1 MLFSKANAALA
12 RLKEIE
18 EKYKIKSKEQKWKE
32 DMDSSISSVSMV
44 PLDSSK
50 ESPRKITKL
59 KLDIKM
65 PDTRFEG
72 HAEEAKLSSKNEIS
86 TPDKVSA
93 KLPEEAAE
101 IDLEDASP
109 DDKSSR
115 SARKQ
120 ESLISDPMTIQE
132 SSLIESVLDDSVIPS
147 KSLSRSKTSRRNSFT
162 ASGRSSGRL
171 ERTKITVKS
180 EGGKEFSKSSEI
192 SRGKASSDNSISKRL
207 RLSGKSNETSRI
219 RLNQKKHFIDVK
231 TMTETS
237 KKINSKRGQD
247 NLKDS
252 EFLRDDSVVEESIGT
267 MENGSEIISE
277 LSHVEESFVTKIE
290 DSIDVSDSSKHV
302 TDKNASVTVFNSSK
316 SLAENGY
323 ANDTFED
330 ISSSSIR
337 SQREEMIN
345 GKKKMQINGVGSGT
359 KKMDIAEYRS
369 YQDSIEEYR
378 DGFDLTPK
386 STTKIDPR
394 PSDHVSDLERIIE
407 NPDNVSVRSLKLP
420 RSVSSRSKNQRRSY
434 QHREESFR
442 EENVSSGD
450 NAIGLTNLSTVSSNK
465 NSLDSSDSLTGD
477 VTKTDEKK
485 NSSRMTVRQESNR
498 KEREEAS
505 NRAREHA
512 VIDVIGLPV
521 ANDEDWLESAKSNL
535 SLEKNKERREDISEG
550 NLDQRILKK
559 QDVEYVLKKRS
570 HKDALAKKHTNS
582 KTATKASKS
591 SFENKSASQIQNV
604 LKMRKMR
611 KENESCHSSEKHK
624 ISNHNS
630 HEHNFKR
637 RKKGTRITN
646 SKSAGNRN
654 STGSRKEDKALRF
667 DGKQMRGLRKRIV
680 ELQLQQEREDL
691 QKYLH
696 KLKNLRLESG
706 FTQSYFKPL
715 EFPKIAEFTQPDV
728 DDLESKPNDQFR
740 ERVFAIRR
748 WLKDQYILY
757 HDYCT
762 MAQAI
767 NAHYVPTTLDDAKK
781 VDAFL
786 FDVIYRLCH
795 IGILL
800 GFIDFISC
808 VTQ

>member
-1 MLFSKANAALA
+1 MLSLKANAALA

-18 EKYKIKSKEQKWKE
+18 EKYKMKSKEQKWKE
-32 DMDSSISSVSMV
+32 DTDSSISSVSI

-50 ESPRKITKL
+50 ESSKKITKL

-72 HAEEAKLSSKNEIS
+72 HAEEAKLSSRNEIS

-101 IDLEDASP
+101 IDLEDASSL
-109 DDKSSR
+109 DDKLSR
-115 SARKQ
+115 SAGKQ

-132 SSLIESVLDDSVIPS
+132 SSSIESVLDDSVIPS
-147 KSLSRSKTSRRNSFT
+147 KSLSHSKTSRRNSFS

-171 ERTKITVKS
+171 ERTKITAKS

-192 SRGKASSDNSISKRL
+192 SRGKAPSDNSISKRL

-219 RLNQKKHFIDVK
+219 DQKKCFIDVK
-231 TMTETS
+231 ATETS
-237 KKINSKRGQD
+237 KKVDSKRIQD
-247 NLKDS
+247 NFKDS
-252 EFLRDDSVVEESIGT
+252 EFLRDDSVVEESIGM

-290 DSIDVSDSSKHV
+290 DIIDVSDNSKHV
-302 TDKNASVTVFNSSK
+302 TDKNASVTVSNSSK

-345 GKKKMQINGVGSGT
+345 GKKEVQINGVGSG
-359 KKMDIAEYRS
+359 KKMDIAEYRF
-369 YQDSIEEYR
+369 YQDSTEEYS
-378 DGFDLTPK
+378 DGFDLMPK
-386 STTKIDPR
+386 SATKIDPR
-394 PSDHVSDLERIIE
+394 PSDHVSDLESIIR
-407 NPDNVSVRSLKLP
+407 NPDNMSVRSLKLP
-420 RSVSSRSKNQRRSY
+420 RSVNSRSKNQRSY
-434 QHREESFR
+434 QCRKESFR

-498 KEREEAS
+498 KEREEA
-505 NRAREHA
+505 NRARERA

-521 ANDEDWLESAKSNL
+521 ANDDDWLESAKSNL
-535 SLEKNKERREDISEG
+535 SLEKNKERREDILEE
-550 NLDQRILKK
+550 NLDQRIPKK
-559 QDVEYVLKKRS
+559 QNAEYVLKKRS
-570 HKDALAKKHTNS
+570 HKDASAKKHTNS

-591 SFENKSASQIQNV
+591 PFDKKSASQIQNI
-604 LKMRKMR
+604 LKTRKV
-611 KENESCHSSEKHK
+611 KEENENCHSSEKHK

-637 RKKGTRITN
+637 RKKGTRTTN
-646 SKSAGNRN
+646 SKSAVNRN
-654 STGSRKEDKALRF
+654 STGSHKEDKALRF

-680 ELQLQQEREDL
+680 ELRLQQEREDL

-696 KLKNLRLESG
+696 KLKNLRLELGSTG
-706 FTQSYFKPL
+706 SYFKPL
-715 EFPKIAEFTQPDV
+715 KFPKIAEFTQLDV

-740 ERVFAIRR
+740 ERVFAIRY

-757 HDYCT
+757 RDYCT

-767 NAHYVPTTLDDAKK
+767 NAHYVPTTLDDTKK
-781 VDAFL
+781 TIREL
-786 FDVIYRLCH
+786 RKTTIKTR
-795 IGILL
+795 
-800 GFIDFISC
+800 
-808 VTQ
+808 

>member
-624 ISNHNS
+624 I
-630 HEHNFKR
+630 R

-781 VDAFL
+781 TIREL
-786 FDVIYRLCH
+786 RKTTIKTR
-795 IGILL
+795 
-800 GFIDFISC
+800 
-808 VTQ
+808 

>member
-781 VDAFL
+781 TIREL
-786 FDVIYRLCH
+786 RKTTIKTR
-795 IGILL
+795 
-800 GFIDFISC
+800 
-808 VTQ
+808 

>member
-1 MLFSKANAALA
+1 MLSSKANAALA

-18 EKYKIKSKEQKWKE
+18 EKYKMKSKEQKWKE
-32 DMDSSISSVSMV
+32 DTDSSISSVSMV

-50 ESPRKITKL
+50 ESPRKATKL

-72 HAEEAKLSSKNEIS
+72 HTEEAKFSLRNEIL

-109 DDKSSR
+109 SDDKSSR
-115 SARKQ
+115 SAEKQ
-120 ESLISDPMTIQE
+120 ESLISDLMTIQE

-171 ERTKITVKS
+171 ERTRTTAKS
-180 EGGKEFSKSSEI
+180 EGGKESSKSSEI
-192 SRGKASSDNSISKRL
+192 SRGKAPSDNSISKRL
-207 RLSGKSNETSRI
+207 RLSGKSNETSRM
-219 RLNQKKHFIDVK
+219 RLDKKKRFSDVK
-231 TMTETS
+231 AMTETS
-237 KKINSKRGQD
+237 KKVDSKKLQN
-247 NLKDS
+247 NLNDS
-252 EFLRDDSVVEESIGT
+252 ESLRDNSVVEESIGT

-290 DSIDVSDSSKHV
+290 DSVAVSDGSKHV
-302 TDKNASVTVFNSSK
+302 TDENSSVMVSNSSK

-345 GKKKMQINGVGSGT
+345 GEKEVQINGVGSGT
-359 KKMDIAEYRS
+359 KRTDIVEYRF
-369 YQDSIEEYR
+369 YQDSAEERR
-378 DGFDLTPK
+378 DELDLTPK
-386 STTKIDPR
+386 STTKVDPR
-394 PSDHVSDLERIIE
+394 PSDHVSDLESIIE

-420 RSVSSRSKNQRRSY
+420 RSVSSRSKKQRRSY
-434 QHREESFR
+434 HHR

-465 NSLDSSDSLTGD
+465 NSSDSSDSLTGD

-505 NRAREHA
+505 NRARERA

-521 ANDEDWLESAKSNL
+521 ANDEDWLESVKSNL
-535 SLEKNKERREDISEG
+535 SLEKNEKRREDVSGG
-550 NLDQRILKK
+550 NLDQRIP
-559 QDVEYVLKKRS
+559 QDAEYVLKKS
-570 HKDALAKKHTNS
+570 HKDALVKKHTNS
-582 KTATKASKS
+582 KIATKASKS
-591 SFENKSASQIQNV
+591 SFDNKSASQIQNV
-604 LKMRKMR
+604 SKTRKVR
-611 KENESCHSSEKHK
+611 EENKSCHSSEKHK

-680 ELQLQQEREDL
+680 ELRLQQEREDL

-696 KLKNLRLESG
+696 ELKDLRLESDS
-706 FTQSYFKPL
+706 TRSYFKPL
-715 EFPKIAEFTQPDV
+715 EFPKIAEFTQPDT
-728 DDLESKPNDQFR
+728 DNLESKPNDQFR

-781 VDAFL
+781 TIREL
-786 FDVIYRLCH
+786 RKTTIKTR
-795 IGILL
+795 
-800 GFIDFISC
+800 
-808 VTQ
+808 

>member
-1 MLFSKANAALA
+1 MLSSKANAALA

-72 HAEEAKLSSKNEIS
+72 HAEEVKLSSRNEIS

-93 KLPEEAAE
+93 KLPKEAAE

-109 DDKSSR
+109 LDDKLSR
-115 SARKQ
+115 SAGKQ
-120 ESLISDPMTIQE
+120 ESLISDPMTIEE

-171 ERTKITVKS
+171 ERTKITAKS

-207 RLSGKSNETSRI
+207 RLSHGKPNETSRM
-219 RLNQKKHFIDVK
+219 RLDQKKRFIDVK
-231 TMTETS
+231 ATRETS
-237 KKINSKRGQD
+237 KKIDSKRVQD

-252 EFLRDDSVVEESIGT
+252 ESVRDDSVVEESIGT

-277 LSHVEESFVTKIE
+277 LSHVEESFMTKIE
-290 DSIDVSDSSKHV
+290 DSVDVSDDSKHV
-302 TDKNASVTVFNSSK
+302 TNENASVTVSNSSK

-345 GKKKMQINGVGSGT
+345 GKKEVQIGVRSGT

-369 YQDSIEEYR
+369 YQDSAEEYR
-378 DGFDLTPK
+378 DGFDLTSKSATKVDPK
-386 STTKIDPR
+386 
-394 PSDHVSDLERIIE
+394 PSYHVSDLESIIG

-485 NSSRMTVRQESNR
+485 NSRMTVRQESNR

-505 NRAREHA
+505 NRARERA

-535 SLEKNKERREDISEG
+535 SLEKNKERREDVSEG
-550 NLDQRILKK
+550 NLDQRIPKK
-559 QDVEYVLKKRS
+559 QDVEYVLKKL
-570 HKDALAKKHTNS
+570 HKDALVKKHTNS
-582 KTATKASKS
+582 KTMTKASKS
-591 SFENKSASQIQNV
+591 SFDNKSASQIQNV
-604 LKMRKMR
+604 LKTRKVR
-611 KENESCHSSEKHK
+611 EENESCHSSEKHK

-637 RKKGTRITN
+637 RKKGTKITN

-691 QKYLH
+691 QKYLYE
-696 KLKNLRLESG
+696 LKNLRLESG
-706 FTQSYFKPL
+706 STRSYFKPL
-715 EFPKIAEFTQPDV
+715 EFPKIEEFTQPDV
-728 DDLESKPNDQFR
+728 DDLESKPTDQFR
-740 ERVFAIRR
+740 ERVFTIRR

-757 HDYCT
+757 RDYCT

-781 VDAFL
+781 TIREL
-786 FDVIYRLCH
+786 RKTTIKTR
-795 IGILL
+795 
-800 GFIDFISC
+800 
-808 VTQ
+808 